1 MKGFPNLGDM
11 RKTIPAGGLLNP
23 GLRKGYG
30 SKSTLSKISSYGK
43 VQSRGGQLRTKM
55 QKRKGKVTQNFSNIG
70 L

>member
-30 SKSTLSKISSYGK
+30 SKSTLGK
-43 VQSRGGQLRTKM
+43 VQSRGVQLRTKM
-55 QKRKGKVTQNFSNIG
+55 QKRKGKGTQDFSNIG